1 MGGQCSTP
9 AIENVSNDDMPF
21 RSALQERGS
30 SLIRRDETLQPR
42 RLGAHFEKAWRQA
55 SNHHQGCS
63 GGHGGACEERSYDSC
78 QHRPQVFLADKLL
91 GDVIGASLVLTVAT
105 QSRAQ
110 KQVIMDY
117 LIKTGTD
124 VPSLPNKLPA
134 PLKLINVGYQLNDF
148 GCRGVS
154 SMETA
159 SIEGSD
165 TMPGLCTAI
174 DYYKLPLAACMG
186 TSIPAAEH
194 STITSWG
201 RAWLQ
206 WSLTPTTS
214 TMPAR
219 SFRELPPQVRVIQ
232 GDGISYESLK
242 TILEAVE
249 KAGWA
254 ACNVAFGSGG
264 ALLQKMDRDTQKCAF
279 KCCEIVVDGKARP
292 VFKDPISDQGKKS
305 KQGRLKLVR
314 QGGTMTTLT
323 DGQGEANQDLLVE
336 VFRDGK
342 IVKQWDFGEIREY
355 AEQGLPCRIFDV
367 SPA

>member
-21 RSALQERGS
+21 RSALQ
-30 SLIRRDETLQPR
+30 
-42 RLGAHFEKAWRQA
+42 
-55 SNHHQGCS
+55 
-63 GGHGGACEERSYDSC
+63 
-78 QHRPQVFLADKLL
+78 
-91 GDVIGASLVLTVAT
+91 
-105 QSRAQ
+105 
-110 KQVIMDY
+110 
-117 LIKTGTD
+117 
-124 VPSLPNKLPA
+124 
-134 PLKLINVGYQLNDF
+134 
-148 GCRGVS
+148 
-154 SMETA
+154 
-159 SIEGSD
+159 
-165 TMPGLCTAI
+165 
-174 DYYKLPLAACMG
+174 
-186 TSIPAAEH
+186 
-194 STITSWG
+194 
-201 RAWLQ
+201 
-206 WSLTPTTS
+206 
-214 TMPAR
+214 
-219 SFRELPPQVRVIQ
+219 ELPPQVRVIQ